1 LVITPPARFPL
12 AVLPTPLVHAP
23 RLSAALDRDIWIKR
37 DDLTGFAVGGNKVRA
52 LEVLVAEALD
62 QRCDHVVGCG
72 GPSSNLCSA
81 LAAAAATAGLG
92 CTLVLHGSEP
102 AVMPPNL
109 AMMRAF
115 GARIRFTGDP
125 DRASTPEHAAETAKR
140 LRSRGRHPYVVPRGG
155 ASGPAATAYALA
167 AEELAAQLTFRPA
180 HVVTAVGSGG
190 TLAGLLAGW
199 ENFRLAGRLVGV
211 AVSRPLGETRREVIR
226 LSRDAA
232 SALGVGRPDVERLRL
247 LDGLGAGFGRA
258 DQATWDAARLAL
270 RTEGIMA
277 DTTYVARAV
286 AALESLGGPV
296 VLWHTG
302 GWLGCV
308 GDAMGAGHG

>member
-1 LVITPPARFPL
+1 VLRTPTRFPL
-12 AVLPTPLVHAP
+12 AVLPTPLVHAR
-23 RLSAALDRDIWIKR
+23 RLSTALDREVWIKR
-37 DDLTGFAVGGNKVRA
+37 DDLTGFALGGNKVRA
-52 LEVLVAEALD
+52 LEVIVAEALE

-72 GPSSNLCSA
+72 GPASNLCSA
-81 LAAAAATAGLG
+81 LAAAAATAGLD

-102 AVMPPNL
+102 AVTHPNL

-115 GARIRFTGDP
+115 GARTCFTGDP
-125 DRASTPEHAAETAKR
+125 DRATTPEHAAAAADR
-140 LRSRGRHPYVVPRGG
+140 LRTRGHDPYVVPRGA
-155 ASGPAATAYALA
+155 ASGAGATAYALA
-167 AEELAAQLTFRPA
+167 AGELAGQLTFRPA
-180 HVVTAVGSGG
+180 HVVVAVGSGG

-199 ENFRLAGRLVGV
+199 ATFSLPCTLVGV
-211 AVSRPLGETRREVIR
+211 AVSRPLDETRREVTR
-226 LSRDAA
+226 LAGEAA
-232 SALGVGRPDVERLRL
+232 RALGAGTPDLDRLRL

-258 DQATWDAARLAL
+258 DRTTWDAARLAL
-270 RTEGIMA
+270 HTEGIMA

-286 AALESLGGPV
+286 AALGSLDGPL

>member
-1 LVITPPARFPL
+1 MLTPPTRFPL
-12 AVLPTPLVHAP
+12 AVLPTPLVPAR
-23 RLSAALDRDIWIKR
+23 RLSAALDREIWVKR
-37 DDLTGFAVGGNKVRA
+37 DDLTGFALGGNKVRA

-62 QRCDHVVGCG
+62 RRCDHVVGCG
-72 GPSSNLCSA
+72 GPASNLCSA

-102 AVMPPNL
+102 PAAHPNL

-115 GARIRFTGDP
+115 GARICFTGDP
-125 DRASTPEHAAETAKR
+125 DRTSTPEHAAATAGR
-140 LRSRGRHPYVVPRGG
+140 LRTRGRRPYVVPRGAATG
-155 ASGPAATAYALA
+155 AAATAYALA
-167 AEELAAQLTFRPA
+167 AEELASQLAFRPA

-199 ENFRLAGRLVGV
+199 ATFGLPGTLVGV
-211 AVSRPLGETRREVIR
+211 AVSRPLVETRREVVR
-226 LSRDAA
+226 LSCEAA
-232 SALGVGRPDVERLRL
+232 SALGVGAPDSDRLRL
-247 LDGLGAGFGRA
+247 LDGLGAGFGRV
-258 DQATWDAARLAL
+258 DRTTCDAARVAL

-286 AALESLGGPV
+286 AALGSLDGPL

-308 GDAMGAGHG
+308 GDAMGAGHA

>member
-1 LVITPPARFPL
+1 VVTLPTRFPL

-23 RLSAALDRDIWIKR
+23 RLSVALDRDVWVKR
-37 DDLTGFAVGGNKVRA
+37 DDLTGFALGGNKVRT

-62 QRCDHVVGCG
+62 GRCDHVVGCG
-72 GPSSNLCSA
+72 GPGSNLCSA

-92 CTLVLHGSEP
+92 CILVLHGNEP
-102 AVMPPNL
+102 AAAHPNL

-115 GARIRFTGDP
+115 GARICFTGDP
-125 DRASTPEHAAETAKR
+125 DRASTPKHAAAAADG
-140 LRSRGRHPYVVPRGG
+140 LRGRGHRPYVVPRGA
-155 ASGPAATAYALA
+155 ASGAAATAYALA
-167 AEELAAQLTFRPA
+167 AEELASQLTFRPA
-180 HVVTAVGSGG
+180 HVVAPVGSGG

-199 ENFRLAGRLVGV
+199 ATFGLPGTLVGV
-211 AVSRPLGETRREVIR
+211 AVSRPLAETRREVIR
-226 LSRDAA
+226 LSAEAA
-232 SALGVGRPDVERLRL
+232 DALGAGRPDTERLRL
-247 LDGLGAGFGRA
+247 VDGLGAGFGRP
-258 DQATWDAARLAL
+258 DRTTCDAARLAM

-286 AALESLGGPV
+286 AALGSLGGPL

>member
-1 LVITPPARFPL
+1 VLTLPARFPL

-23 RLSAALDRDIWIKR
+23 RLSTALDREVWIKR
-37 DDLTGFAVGGNKVRA
+37 DDLTGFALGGNKVRT

-62 QRCDHVVGCG
+62 RRCDHLVGCG
-72 GPSSNLCSA
+72 GPGSNLCSA

-92 CTLVLHGSEP
+92 CTVVLHGSEP
-102 AVMPPNL
+102 VDAHPNL

-125 DRASTPEHAAETAKR
+125 DRASTPEHAAAASDR
-140 LRSRGRHPYVVPRGG
+140 LRSRGHRPYVVPRGA
-155 ASGPAATAYALA
+155 ASGAGATAYALA
-167 AEELAAQLTFRPA
+167 AEELASQLTFLPA
-180 HVVTAVGSGG
+180 HVVVPVGSGG
-190 TLAGLLAGW
+190 TVAGLLAGW
-199 ENFRLAGRLVGV
+199 ATFGLPGTLVGV
-211 AVSRPLGETRREVIR
+211 AVSRPLAETRREVVR
-226 LSRDAA
+226 LSVEAA
-232 SALGVGRPDVERLRL
+232 GALGAARPDTKRLRVV
-247 LDGLGAGFGRA
+247 DGLGAGFGRP
-258 DQATWDAARLAL
+258 DPTTCDAARLAT

-286 AALESLGGPV
+286 AALGSVGGPL

-308 GDAMGAGHG
+308 GDAMGLGHG

>member
-1 LVITPPARFPL
+1 VLTPPPRFPL

-23 RLSAALDRDIWIKR
+23 RLSASLDRDVWIKR
-37 DDLTGFAVGGNKVRA
+37 DDLTGYALGGNKVRT
-52 LEVLVAEALD
+52 LEVLVAEALG

-72 GPSSNLCSA
+72 GPASTLCSA

-92 CTLVLHGSEP
+92 CTLVLHGIEP
-102 AVMPPNL
+102 AVAHPNL

-115 GARIRFTGDP
+115 GARITFTGDP
-125 DRASTPEHAAETAKR
+125 DRGSTPQHAAAAADR
-140 LRSRGRHPYVVPRGG
+140 LRSRGCHPYVVPRGA
-155 ASGPAATAYALA
+155 ASGLGATAYALA
-167 AEELAAQLTFRPA
+167 AEELASQLTFRPA
-180 HVVTAVGSGG
+180 HVVAAVGSGA

-199 ENFRLAGRLVGV
+199 ATFRLPGTLVGA

-226 LSRDAA
+226 LSCEAA
-232 SALGVGRPDVERLRL
+232 STLGARAPDINRL
-247 LDGLGAGFGRA
+247 LLLDCLGAGFGRA
-258 DQATWDAARLAL
+258 DRTTCDAAHLAL

-286 AALESLGGPV
+286 AALESLGGPL

>member
-1 LVITPPARFPL
+1 VLTRPSRFPL

-23 RLSAALDRDIWIKR
+23 RLSAALDLDVWIKR
-37 DDLTGFAVGGNKVRA
+37 DDLTGFALGGNKVRT

-62 QRCDHVVGCG
+62 RRCDHVVGCG
-72 GPSSNLCSA
+72 GPGSNLCSA

-92 CTLVLHGSEP
+92 CTLVLHGDEP
-102 AVMPPNL
+102 AAAHPNL

-115 GARIRFTGDP
+115 GARVCFTGDP
-125 DRASTPEHAAETAKR
+125 DRAATPGHAAAAADR
-140 LRSRGRHPYVVPRGG
+140 LRSRGRRPSVVPRGV
-155 ASGPAATAYALA
+155 ASGLGATAFALA
-167 AEELAAQLTFRPA
+167 AEELASQVTFRPA
-180 HVVTAVGSGG
+180 HVVAPVGSGG

-199 ENFRLAGRLVGV
+199 STFGVPGTLVGV
-211 AVSRPLGETRREVIR
+211 AVSRPLAETRREVVR
-226 LSRDAA
+226 LSAEAA
-232 SALGVGRPDVERLRL
+232 AALGTGSPDTDRL
-247 LDGLGAGFGRA
+247 LLVDGLGAGFGRP
-258 DQATWDAARLAL
+258 DATTCDAARLAM

-277 DTTYVARAV
+277 DATYVARAV
-286 AALESLGGPV
+286 AALGSLGGPL

>member
-1 LVITPPARFPL
+1 VLTLPTRFPL

-23 RLSAALDRDIWIKR
+23 RLSAALDREVWIKR
-37 DDLTGFAVGGNKVRA
+37 DDLTGFALGGNKVRT
-52 LEVLVAEALD
+52 LEVLVAEALAR
-62 QRCDHVVGCG
+62 RCDHVVGCG
-72 GPSSNLCSA
+72 GPGSNLCSA

-92 CTLVLHGSEP
+92 CTLVLHGNEP
-102 AVMPPNL
+102 AAAHPNV

-115 GARIRFTGDP
+115 GARVCFTGDP
-125 DRASTPEHAAETAKR
+125 DRASTPRYAAVVADR
-140 LRSRGRHPYVVPRGG
+140 LRSRGRDPYVLPRGA
-155 ASGPAATAYALA
+155 ASPLGATAYALA
-167 AEELAAQLTFRPA
+167 AEELASQLTFRPA
-180 HVVTAVGSGG
+180 HVVVAVGSGG

-199 ENFRLAGRLVGV
+199 APFGVPGALVGV
-211 AVSRPLGETRREVIR
+211 AVSRPVTETRREVVR
-226 LSRDAA
+226 LAA
-232 SALGVGRPDVERLRL
+232 ALGTGPPDIDRLRL
-247 LDGLGAGFGRA
+247 VDGVGAGFGRP
-258 DQATWDAARLAL
+258 DATTRDAARLAM

-286 AALESLGGPV
+286 ATLGSLGGPL

>member
-1 LVITPPARFPL
+1 VLTPPARFPL

-23 RLSAALDRDIWIKR
+23 RLSAALERDVWIKR
-37 DDLTGFAVGGNKVRA
+37 DDLTGFALGGNKVRA
-52 LEVLVAEALD
+52 LEVLMADALD
-62 QRCDHVVGCG
+62 RQCDQVVGCG
-72 GPSSNLCSA
+72 GPGSNLCSA
-81 LAAAAATAGLG
+81 LAAAAATAGLA
-92 CTLVLHGSEP
+92 CTLILHGSEP
-102 AVMPPNL
+102 ALAHPNL

-125 DRASTPEHAAETAKR
+125 DRSTTPEHAALAADR
-140 LRSRGRHPYVVPRGG
+140 LSSRGCHPYIVPRGA
-155 ASGPAATAYALA
+155 ASGLGAAAYALA
-167 AEELAAQLTFRPA
+167 AEELARQLTFPPA
-180 HVVTAVGSGG
+180 HLVAAVGSGG

-199 ENFRLAGRLVGV
+199 GTCGLPGTLVGV
-211 AVSRPLGETRREVIR
+211 AVSRPLDETRREVVR
-226 LSRDAA
+226 LSREAA
-232 SALGVGRPDVERLRL
+232 SAVGAAAPDPDRLRL

-258 DQATWDAARLAL
+258 DRTTCDAARLAL

-286 AALESLGGPV
+286 AALGSLGGPV

-308 GDAMGAGHG
+308 GDAMGAGH

>member
-1 LVITPPARFPL
+1 MLTPPARFPL

-23 RLSAALDRDIWIKR
+23 RLSAALERDVWIKR
-37 DDLTGFAVGGNKVRA
+37 DDLTGFALGGSKVRA
-52 LEVLVAEALD
+52 LEVLMADALD
-62 QRCDHVVGCG
+62 RRCDHVVGCG
-72 GPSSNLCSA
+72 GPGSNLCSV
-81 LAAAAATAGLG
+81 LAAAAATAGLA

-102 AVMPPNL
+102 PLAHPNL

-125 DRASTPEHAAETAKR
+125 DRSSTPEQAARAADR
-140 LRSRGRHPYVVPRGG
+140 LRSCGRHPYIVPRGA
-155 ASGPAATAYALA
+155 ASGLGAAAYALA
-167 AEELAAQLTFRPA
+167 GQELARQLTFRPA
-180 HVVTAVGSGG
+180 HVVAAVGSGA

-199 ENFRLAGRLVGV
+199 GTFGIPGTLVGV
-211 AVSRPLGETRREVIR
+211 AVSRPLAETRREIIR
-226 LSRDAA
+226 LSREAA
-232 SALGVGRPDVERLRL
+232 SAVGAGGPDVDRLRL
-247 LDGLGAGFGRA
+247 LDGLGVGFGRA
-258 DQATWDAARLAL
+258 DPTTCAAAHLAL

-286 AALESLGGPV
+286 AALGSLDGPV

-308 GDAMGAGHG
+308 GDAMRARHS

>member
-1 LVITPPARFPL
+1 MTPPPRFPL
-12 AVLPTPLVHAP
+12 AVVPTPLVHAP

-72 GPSSNLCSA
+72 GPGSNLLSA

-92 CTLVLHGSEP
+92 CTVVLYGSEP

-125 DRASTPEHAAETAKR
+125 DRASTPEHAVETARR

-155 ASGPAATAYALA
+155 ASGPAADALEA
-167 AEELAAQLTFRPA
+167 
-180 HVVTAVGSGG
+180 
-190 TLAGLLAGW
+190 AGLMTRAEAEAAVLDPIAPGDTAAV
-199 ENFRLAGRLVGV
+199 RAVLGRLQG
-211 AVSRPLGETRREVIR
+211 
-226 LSRDAA
+226 
-232 SALGVGRPDVERLRL
+232 
-247 LDGLGAGFGRA
+247 DG
-258 DQATWDAARLAL
+258 
-270 RTEGIMA
+270 
-277 DTTYVARAV
+277 
-286 AALESLGGPV
+286 
-296 VLWHTG
+296 
-302 GWLGCV
+302 
-308 GDAMGAGHG
+308 

>member
-1 LVITPPARFPL
+1 MLTPPTRLPL

-23 RLSAALDRDIWIKR
+23 RLSAALDREVWIKR
-37 DDLTGFAVGGNKVRA
+37 DDMTGFALGGNKVRV
-52 LEVLVAEALD
+52 LEVLLAEAID

-72 GPSSNLCSA
+72 GPASNLCSA
-81 LAAAAATAGLG
+81 LAAAAAVAGLR

-102 AVMPPNL
+102 AAPHPNL
-109 AMMRAF
+109 ALMRMF
-115 GARIRFTGDP
+115 GAQVRFTGDP
-125 DRASTPEHAAETAKR
+125 GRASTPEHAAAAADR
-140 LRSRGRHPYVVPRGG
+140 LRRRGHHPYIVPRGA
-155 ASGPAATAYALA
+155 ASGVGATAYALA

-180 HVVTAVGSGG
+180 HVVVAVGSGG
-190 TLAGLLAGW
+190 TVAGLLAGW
-199 ENFRLAGRLVGV
+199 AGSGVPGTLVGV
-211 AVSRPLGETRREVIR
+211 AVSRPLAETRREVIR
-226 LSRDAA
+226 LACEAA
-232 SALGVGRPDVERLRL
+232 TALGAGGPDIGRLRL

-258 DQATWDAARLAL
+258 DRTTCDAARLAL

-286 AALESLGGPV
+286 AVLGSLDGPL

-308 GDAMGAGHG
+308 GEAMGIGHG

>member
-1 LVITPPARFPL
+1 VLTPPARFPL

-23 RLSAALDRDIWIKR
+23 RLGAALGRDVWIKR
-37 DDLTGFAVGGNKVRA
+37 DDLTGFALGGNKVRA
-52 LEVLVAEALD
+52 LEVLMADALD

-72 GPSSNLCSA
+72 GPGSNLCSA
-81 LAAAAATAGLG
+81 LAAAAATAGLAS
-92 CTLVLHGSEP
+92 TLVLHGNEP
-102 AVMPPNL
+102 AIAHPNL

-125 DRASTPEHAAETAKR
+125 DRASTPHHAAAAADR
-140 LRSRGRHPYVVPRGG
+140 LRDRGCHPYLVPRGA
-155 ASGPAATAYALA
+155 ASGLGATAYALA
-167 AEELAAQLTFRPA
+167 AQELASQLTFRPA
-180 HVVTAVGSGG
+180 HVVAAVGSGG

-199 ENFRLAGRLVGV
+199 GTFGLPGTLVGV

-226 LSRDAA
+226 LSCEAA
-232 SALGVGRPDVERLRL
+232 NALGTGGPDIDRLGL
-247 LDGLGAGFGRA
+247 LDGLGAGFGRT
-258 DQATWDAARLAL
+258 DRTTCEAAQLAL

-286 AALESLGGPV
+286 AALGSLAGPV

-302 GWLGCV
+302 GWLGSV
-308 GDAMGAGHG
+308 GDAMGAGH

>member
-1 LVITPPARFPL
+1 MLTTPTRFPL

-23 RLSAALDRDIWIKR
+23 RLSAALDRDVWIKR

-62 QRCDHVVGCG
+62 QGCDHLVGCG
-72 GPSSNLCSA
+72 GPASNLGPA

-102 AVMPPNL
+102 AVAHPNL

-115 GARIRFTGDP
+115 GARTRFTGDP
-125 DRASTPEHAAETAKR
+125 DRSTTPEHATAAADR
-140 LRSRGRHPYVVPRGG
+140 LRRGGRRPYVVPRGA
-155 ASGPAATAYALA
+155 ASGSAATAYALA
-167 AEELAAQLTFRPA
+167 AGELAAQLTFRPA
-180 HVVTAVGSGG
+180 HAVVAAGSGG

-199 ENFRLAGRLVGV
+199 STFDLPGTLVGV
-211 AVSRPLGETRREVIR
+211 AVSRPLAETSREVLR
-226 LSRDAA
+226 LACQAA
-232 SALGVGRPDVERLRL
+232 GALGTGEPDTDRLRL
-247 LDGLGAGFGRA
+247 LDGLGAGFGRP
-258 DQATWDAARLAL
+258 DRATCDAARLAL

-286 AALESLGGPV
+286 AALGSLDGPL